1 MAAAISEA
9 LGVNMIEAQRRQGAA
24 AQNEYEGIRLIGGER
39 IEASLGMG
47 DVADGGDA
55 LLLTDRRIVRIGGG
69 RDRQRAFAALDDVS
83 AAEIARQPEGYAN
96 FVWAA
101 LGFLAA
107 LLVWLTIDSPPL
119 SWIAA
124 AVLALM
130 GAYLVIDRLVSRGS
144 AYVAV
149 KAGPTQIFAALK
161 DADIPDAEMLINRL
175 FELKAARADASSADA
190 SEPDGGRFGRLRL
203 ALMWVGASA
212 VVAVSVGVCIIIARL
227 ILRRRKRGD

>member
-1 MAAAISEA
+1 
-9 LGVNMIEAQRRQGAA
+9 MIEAQRRQGDA
-24 AQNEYEGIRLIGGER
+24 AQNEYEGIRLTGGER

-69 RDRQRAFAALDDVS
+69 RNRQRAFAAIDDVS

-96 FVWAA
+96 YVWAA

-130 GAYLVIDRLVSRGS
+130 GVYLVIDRLISRGS

-149 KAGPTQIFAALK
+149 RAGATQIFAALK
-161 DADIPDAEMLINRL
+161 DADIPAAELLINRL

-190 SEPDGGRFGRLRL
+190 AEADGARFGRLRL
-203 ALMWVGASA
+203 ALMWAGTC
-212 VVAVSVGVCIIIARL
+212 VAVAVPTVVCIIVVRL
-227 ILRRRKRGD
+227 ILRRRNRVD

>member
-1 MAAAISEA
+1 
-9 LGVNMIEAQRRQGAA
+9 MIETQRQRGDA
-24 AQNEYEGIRLIGGER
+24 AQNEYEGIRLTGGER

-69 RDRQRAFAALDDVS
+69 RNRQRAFAAIDDVS

-96 FVWAA
+96 YVWAA

-130 GAYLVIDRLVSRGS
+130 GVYLVIDRLISRGS

-149 KAGPTQIFAALK
+149 RAGATQIFAALK
-161 DADIPDAEMLINRL
+161 DADIPDAELLINRL
-175 FELKAARADASSADA
+175 FEIKAARADDSSADA
-190 SEPDGGRFGRLRL
+190 AESDGARFGRLRL
-203 ALMWVGASA
+203 ALMWVGACVAAA
-212 VVAVSVGVCIIIARL
+212 VPTIVCIIVVRL
-227 ILRRRKRGD
+227 ILLRRKSKID

>member
-1 MAAAISEA
+1 
-9 LGVNMIEAQRRQGAA
+9 MIETQRQQGDA
-24 AQNEYEGIRLIGGER
+24 AQNEYEGIRLTGGER

-69 RDRQRAFAALDDVS
+69 RNRQRAFAAIDDVS

-96 FVWAA
+96 YVWAA

-130 GAYLVIDRLVSRGS
+130 GVYLVIDRLISRGS

-149 KAGPTQIFAALK
+149 RAGATQIFAALK
-161 DADIPDAEMLINRL
+161 DADIPDAELLINRM
-175 FELKAARADASSADA
+175 FELNAARADASSADA
-190 SEPDGGRFGRLRL
+190 SEPDGARFGRLRL
-203 ALMWVGASA
+203 ALMWVGAC
-212 VVAVSVGVCIIIARL
+212 VAVAVPTVVCIIIVRL
-227 ILRRRKRGD
+227 ILRRRKSVD

>member
-1 MAAAISEA
+1 
-9 LGVNMIEAQRRQGAA
+9 MIEAQRQQIDAA
-24 AQNEYEGIRLIGGER
+24 HNEYEGIRLVGGER

-47 DVADGGDA
+47 DAADGGDA
-55 LLLTDRRIVRIGGG
+55 LLLTDRRIIRIDGG
-69 RDRQRAFAALDDVS
+69 RNRQRAFAAIDDVS

-107 LLVWLTIDSPPL
+107 LLVWQTIDSPPL

-130 GAYLVIDRLVSRGS
+130 GVYLVIDRLISRGS
-144 AYVAV
+144 AYIAV
-149 KAGPTQIFAALK
+149 RAGPTQISAALK
-161 DADIPDAEMLINRL
+161 DADILDAELLINRL

-190 SEPDGGRFGRLRL
+190 SDPDGSRFGRLRL
-203 ALMWVGASA
+203 ALMWLGASVA
-212 VVAVSVGVCIIIARL
+212 VAVSAGVCVIIVRL
-227 ILRRRKRGD
+227 ILRRRKSKSDD